1 MALARTR
8 ANVSARKRNKRV
20 EAGLPRTD
28 APEHPID
35 PADAA
40 FLDPAAVARAAT
52 PAPSASGEGVP
63 DTPGYGDFEGERAPR
78 GRNDADG
85 GTDRNASG
93 RKAGR

>member
-1 MALARTR
+1 M
-8 ANVSARKRNKRV
+8 SARKKRDKRV
-20 EAGLPRTD
+20 EAALPRTD
-28 APEHPID
+28 APEHTID

-40 FLDPAAVARAAT
+40 FLDPAAVTRAGT
-52 PAPSASGEGVP
+52 PAASTTGESAL

-85 GTDRNASG
+85 GTDRNAST